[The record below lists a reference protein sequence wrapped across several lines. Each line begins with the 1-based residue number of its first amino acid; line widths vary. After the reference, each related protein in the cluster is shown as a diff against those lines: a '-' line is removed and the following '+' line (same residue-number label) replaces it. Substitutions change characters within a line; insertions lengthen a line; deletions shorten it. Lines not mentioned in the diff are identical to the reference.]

1 MRHRVTL
8 TVLFLGAFLSL
19 ATGLV
24 LWHDNPAV
32 DVAAS
37 DEGIEPAGEVPC
49 PIAPWD
55 AALNDNDDGP
65 GGEHTEAFY
74 EEVADECYAENIRR
88 FDVAVVAG
96 VLSLVLSLAGGVVLL
111 MGAVGG
117 LRRLRKVEEPAGHD
131 LSGRSER

>member
-1 MRHRVTL
+1 MRRRVTL

-24 LWHDNPAV
+24 LWHDNPTV

-96 VLSLVLSLAGGVVLL
+96 VLSFGLSLVGGVVLL
-111 MGAVGG
+111 TGAVAG
-117 LRRLRKVEEPAGHD
+117 LRRSRGAGELTTDD
-131 LSGRSER
+131 LSGRSDC